1 MEQIIK
7 FAKLNYEMEVEYL
20 KTFEALKGMFKDKE
34 GFINNRESIIN
45 MMVMS
50 LPAYRREN
58 IVPVLFDG
66 WIGQKWHLNTRHSF
80 ERIVLR
86 MIRSNQLT
94 PEKKEEQKEALKN
107 DVEIV
112 NQPEA
117 KRQRTD

>member
-7 FAKLNYEMEVEYL
+7 FAKLTYELEVEYL
-20 KTFEALKGMFKDKE
+20 KTFEVLKGMFKDKE
-34 GFINNRESIIN
+34 GFINNHESIIN

-50 LPAYRREN
+50 LPAYRRET

-66 WIGQKWHLNTRHSF
+66 WIGQKWHLNTRQSF
-80 ERIVLR
+80 ERIVNR

-94 PEKKEEQKEALKN
+94 PEKKEEPKN